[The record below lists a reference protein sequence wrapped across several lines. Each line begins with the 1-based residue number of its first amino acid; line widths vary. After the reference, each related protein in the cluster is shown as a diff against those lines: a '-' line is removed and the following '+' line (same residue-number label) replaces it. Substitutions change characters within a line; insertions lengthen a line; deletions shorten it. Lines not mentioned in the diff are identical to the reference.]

1 MFQVSKSLWPV
12 HKWCSPYVF
21 VICCYYRCVTMAMF
35 LCTDWLSVANK
46 ELGDYDQFT
55 TLLTQCGEFKIF
67 FPSEK
72 KEGDRFMW
80 GCEEVSCWPK
90 TQICFPQ
97 GMNTSLKHTS
107 LAVSSKQLDVF
118 HTEINIWK
126 LKLNQKQIW
135 LTWRFL
141 YGFATTHLAVHT
153 VIL

>member
-1 MFQVSKSLWPV
+1 
-12 HKWCSPYVF
+12 
-21 VICCYYRCVTMAMF
+21 MAMF

-55 TLLTQCGEFKIF
+55 TLLTQCGEF
-67 FPSEK
+67 
-72 KEGDRFMW
+72 
-80 GCEEVSCWPK
+80 
-90 TQICFPQ
+90 
-97 GMNTSLKHTS
+97 KHTS

-135 LTWRFL
+135 LTWQFL